1 MNDSNIAI
9 DVSKCLACGNCVD
22 RCIMDNLRLVLPP
35 CRQASPLGINYQG
48 VLRLAALGK
57 MAEAAQ
63 ELRRCTPFG
72 GLLAAWGDAQASRA
86 CSRGHAG
93 GALNFTGVLEFLV
106 RTQEEIVYS
115 AETKLPRSC
124 KKVVVTGSGV
134 AGLQAAYAL
143 RMGGHSVTVLESVPA
158 ADIAVSAPTLEKT
171 LAMLKSMGIV
181 FTASDAATSDV
192 DVLCREFDAVI
203 LTDGAAKGQAADDY
217 GQVHDNLFAVV
228 ESEDQTPL
236 QTMAAAARVAHAA
249 RNLLEGF
256 SIDYE
261 SNERVARGLERFH
274 GLTEEQE
281 NTPEA
286 APVACSGA
294 GYTEEEVRA
303 EAGRCLG
310 CGRPVER
317 NMTCWYCLPCEVVCP
332 TRALHV
338 RMPYLIR

>member
-48 VLRLAALGK
+48 VLRLAAQGK
-57 MAEAAQ
+57 MAEAAK

-72 GLLAAWGDAQASRA
+72 GLLSAWGDEAASRV

-93 GALNFTGVLEFLV
+93 GSLNFAGILEFLV
-106 RTQEEIVYS
+106 RTQEDIVYG
-115 AETKLPRSC
+115 AEAKLPRSC
-124 KKVVVTGSGV
+124 KKAVVAGSG
-134 AGLQAAYAL
+134 AASLQAAYAL
-143 RMGGHSVTVLESVPA
+143 RIGGHEVTVLTTSPLAELDVPES
-158 ADIAVSAPTLEKT
+158 ILEKT
-171 LAMLKSMGIV
+171 LDMLKSMGIA
-181 FTASDAATSDV
+181 FADIPLNTEG
-192 DVLCREFDAVI
+192 LCREFDAVV
-203 LTDGAAKGQAADDY
+203 LTADAAEELSADEY
-217 GQVHDNLFAVV
+217 GQVRDNLFAVV
-228 ESEDQTPL
+228 TDGKTPL
-236 QTMAAAARVAHAA
+236 QSMVAAARVAHAV

-261 SNERVARGLERFH
+261 SNERTARGLERFH

-281 NTPEA
+281 NAPEA
-286 APVACSGA
+286 APVPCSGS
-294 GYTEEEVRA
+294 GYTEEELRS

-310 CGRPVER
+310 CGRPIER

-332 TRALHV
+332 TQALHV
-338 RMPYLIR
+338 RIPYLIR